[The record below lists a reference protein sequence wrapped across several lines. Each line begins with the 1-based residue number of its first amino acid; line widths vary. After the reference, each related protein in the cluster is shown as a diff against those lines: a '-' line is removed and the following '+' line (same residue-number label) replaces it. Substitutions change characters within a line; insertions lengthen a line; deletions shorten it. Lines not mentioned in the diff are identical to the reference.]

1 MTNTFVHLHNHS
13 QFSLLD
19 GAASLDQLIERA
31 VQLEMPAIAL
41 TDHGVMHGFVKFYE
55 KAKAAG
61 IKPIIGCEVYMARRG
76 RLDRVPGL
84 DENPHHLVLLAKNAQ
99 GFANLSKLV
108 SKSHLEG
115 YYYKPRIDRELLAT
129 YGEGLIGLSA
139 CQSGELATL
148 VAEGR
153 TEDAR
158 KAAAFYQDAF
168 GPEDFYIELQDQGL
182 QGQYALNRK
191 LIELAGA
198 MHAPLV
204 ATNDVHYL
212 TREDAAAHDVLLCI
226 QTGAVLSDPDRM
238 KFPND
243 QFYLR
248 SYQEMYDRFRD
259 IPEALTNTLRIAERC
274 NCELT
279 LGKPRLP
286 DYAVPSGFTKAT
298 WLRHLC
304 EENLS
309 QRYPKTT
316 PEITDRLDYELR
328 VIEQMG
334 FPGYFLIVHDF
345 VKYAKQAG
353 IMVGPGRG
361 SAAGSIVSYL
371 LGITDLDP
379 LEYGLM
385 FERFLN
391 PERISMPDIDIDFC
405 YERRGEVIDYVRR
418 KYGEN
423 HVAQI
428 VTFGTLAARAAVRD
442 VGRVLGMTYGEVD
455 GVAKQIPQETGISL
469 AAALKDNAELAKA
482 YRENERVRQL
492 LDIARKVEGFP
503 RHASV
508 HAAGI
513 VIAPEELE
521 RLIPL
526 QRSGEEEVCTQITMD
541 DIERIG
547 LLKMDLLGLRT
558 LTVLQNAR
566 NLVQQNH
573 GVVIDP
579 HTLPHKDPAT
589 RNLLSNA
596 ATIGVFQLES
606 PGMRRLIANL
616 RPETLEDL
624 VPLMALYRPGP
635 LGSGMVEDFIRGRHG
650 QRETEYLHP
659 SLEPVLKETYGVI
672 LYQEQVMQIG
682 NVLAGFSLAE
692 ADVLRRAM
700 GKKKPQEIAAMKQR
714 FLAGSADKGVA
725 PEIAEH
731 VFTLMEYFSGYGFN
745 KSHSAAYAVVAYE
758 TAYLKANY
766 PLEFMCALISSVMGS
781 SDKVAQYIEECRT
794 MAIPIYGPDVNYS
807 DAEFKIAES
816 GIRFGLMAVKNV
828 GRQAIELIV
837 SERAGRGKYLSIYDF
852 CRRVPG
858 HIVNKRVLESLI
870 KAGAFGSTGK
880 NRRETLMV
888 LDKALE
894 GGAVRH
900 AEGQLSFFDLAG
912 SDSFMVNDETWV
924 QAEEF
929 PQNELLRMEREML
942 GAYISGHPLDH
953 WQTLLKKVGAAT
965 IAELK
970 EAEDGRE
977 QTIGGLVTRIKNVTT
992 RMGRRMAMIQMEDVT
1007 GAMEIVVFPD
1017 TLVRMQRPPS
1027 VDDVLLV
1034 RGKLERRDEDLK
1046 LLVAQIRILN
1056 LKSS

>member
-1 MTNTFVHLHNHS
+1 MMNTFVHLHNHS
-13 QFSLLD
+13 QYSLLD
-19 GAASLDQLIERA
+19 GAASVDQLIERA
-31 VQLEMPAIAL
+31 VQLGMPAIAL

-61 IKPIIGCEVYMARRG
+61 IKPIIGCEVYMARRS
-76 RLDRVPGL
+76 RHDRVPGI
-84 DENPHHLVLLAKNAQ
+84 DENPYHLVLLAKNAQ
-99 GFANLSKLV
+99 GFANLSRLI

-139 CQSGELATL
+139 CLSGELATL
-148 VAEGR
+148 TAEGR
-153 TEDAR
+153 VDEAR
-158 KAAAFYQDAF
+158 NAIAFYQGVLGRDN
-168 GPEDFYIELQDQGL
+168 FYVELQDQGL
-182 QGQYALNRK
+182 QGQQALNRK
-191 LIELAGA
+191 LIELARA
-198 MHAPLV
+198 ADAPLV

-212 TREDAAAHDVLLCI
+212 EREDAAAHDVLLCI
-226 QTGAVLSDPDRM
+226 QTGAVLSQPDRM
-238 KFPND
+238 KFAND

-248 SYQEMYDRFRD
+248 SYQEMYERFRE

-274 NCELT
+274 ECELT

-286 DYAVPSGFTKAT
+286 DYPVPDGFTKAT
-298 WLRHLC
+298 YLRHLC
-304 EENLS
+304 EESLP
-309 QRYPKTT
+309 QRYPTIT
-316 PEITDRLDYELR
+316 PAITERLDYELR

-345 VKYAKQAG
+345 VQYAKQAG

-371 LGITDLDP
+371 LGITNLDP

-405 YERRGEVIDYVRR
+405 FERRGEVIDYVRR
-418 KYGEN
+418 KYGED

-455 GVAKQIPQETGISL
+455 AVAKQIPQEIGISL
-469 AAALKDNAELAKA
+469 DAAIKDNNELAKA
-482 YRENERVRQL
+482 YQENERVRQL

-513 VIAPEELE
+513 VIAPQELE
-521 RLIPL
+521 QLIPL
-526 QRSGEEEVCTQITMD
+526 QRSSEDEVCTQITMD
-541 DIERIG
+541 DIEHIG

-566 NLVQQNH
+566 NLVQKTH
-573 GVVIDP
+573 GIAIDP
-579 HTLPHKDPAT
+579 ETIPHDDPAT
-589 RNLLSNA
+589 GALLSNA

-616 RPETLEDL
+616 KPETLEDL

-635 LGSGMVEDFIRGRHG
+635 LGSGMVDDFIRGRHG
-650 QRETEYLHP
+650 QRETAYLHP
-659 SLEPVLKETYGVI
+659 LLEPVLKETYGVI
-672 LYQEQVMQIG
+672 LYQEQVMQIS

-714 FLAGSADKGVA
+714 FLAGAASKGVA
-725 PEIAEH
+725 PDVAEH

-745 KSHSAAYAVVAYE
+745 KSHSAAYAVVSYE

-766 PLEFMCALISSVMGS
+766 PLEYMCALISSVIGS

-807 DAEFKIAES
+807 NAEFTITES
-816 GIRFGLMAVKNV
+816 GIRFGLLAVKNV

-837 SERAGRGKYLSIYDF
+837 SEREARGKYLSIYDF
-852 CRRVPG
+852 CRRIPG

-870 KAGAFGSTGK
+870 KAGAFASTGK
-880 NRRETLMV
+880 NRRETLLV

-900 AEGQLSFFDLAG
+900 AKGQLSFFDLAENDG
-912 SDSFMVNDETWV
+912 FMVNDESWV

-929 PQNELLRMEREML
+929 PPAELLRMEREML

-953 WQTLLKKVGAAT
+953 WQTLLEKVGAAT

-977 QTIGGLVTRIKNVTT
+977 QTIGGLVVRIKNMTT
-992 RMGRRMAMIQMEDVT
+992 RMGRRMATIQLEDVT
-1007 GAMEIVVFPD
+1007 GSIEVVVFPD
-1017 TLVRMQRPPS
+1017 TLARMQRPPS
-1027 VDDVLLV
+1027 IDDVLLV

-1046 LLVAQIRILN
+1046 LLVSQIRILN
-1056 LKSS
+1056 LKPN

>member
-1 MTNTFVHLHNHS
+1 MMNTFVHLHNHS

-31 VQLEMPAIAL
+31 VHLGMPAIAL

-76 RLDRVPGL
+76 RQDRVPGL
-84 DENPHHLVLLAKNAQ
+84 DENPYHLVLLAKNAQ

-115 YYYKPRIDRELLAT
+115 YYYKPRIDRELLAA

-153 TEDAR
+153 TDEAQ
-158 KAAAFYQDAF
+158 KATAFYQDVF
-168 GPEDFYIELQDQGL
+168 GKENFYVELQDQGL

-191 LIELAGA
+191 LIDLAGV

-248 SYQEMYDRFRD
+248 SYQEMYDRFHE

-274 NCELT
+274 NCELA
-279 LGKPRLP
+279 LGTPRLP
-286 DYAVPSGFTKAT
+286 DYAVPGGFTKASY
-298 WLRHLC
+298 LRHLC
-304 EENLS
+304 EENLP
-309 QRYPKTT
+309 QRYRETT
-316 PEITDRLDYELR
+316 TEIIERLDYELR

-334 FPGYFLIVHDF
+334 FPGYFLIVYDF
-345 VKYAKQAG
+345 VRYAKQAG

-418 KYGEN
+418 KYGED

-455 GVAKQIPQETGISL
+455 AVAKQIPQETGISL

-482 YRENERVRQL
+482 YHENERVRQL

-513 VIAPEELE
+513 VIAPEDLE
-521 RLIPL
+521 QLIPL
-526 QRSGEEEVCTQITMD
+526 QRSGEDEICTQITMD
-541 DIERIG
+541 DIEHIG

-566 NLVQQNH
+566 NLVQKNH
-573 GVVIDP
+573 GIVIDP
-579 HTLPHKDPAT
+579 QTIPHEDPPT
-589 RNLLSNA
+589 GRLLSNA

-650 QRETEYLHP
+650 QRETEYKHP
-659 SLEPVLKETYGVI
+659 LLEPVLKETYGVI

-714 FLAGSADKGVA
+714 FLAGAESKGVA
-725 PEIAEH
+725 REVAEH

-766 PLEFMCALISSVMGS
+766 PLEYMCALISSVMGS
-781 SDKVAQYIEECRT
+781 SDKIAQYIEECRT

-816 GIRFGLMAVKNV
+816 GIRFGLLAVKNV

-837 SERAGRGKYLSIYDF
+837 SEREARGKYLSIYDF

-858 HIVNKRVLESLI
+858 NIVNKRVLESLI
-870 KAGAFGSTGK
+870 KADAFGSTGK

-894 GGAVRH
+894 GGVVRH

-912 SDSFMVNDETWV
+912 SDGFMVNDETWV

-929 PQNELLRMEREML
+929 PQGELLRMEREML

-977 QTIGGLVTRIKNVTT
+977 QTIGGLATRIKNMTT
-992 RMGRRMAMIQMEDVT
+992 RMGRRMAMIQLEDVT

-1017 TLVRMQRPPS
+1017 TLVRMQRPPTS
-1027 VDDVLLV
+1027 DDVLLV

-1046 LLVAQIRILN
+1046 LLVSQIRILN
-1056 LKSS
+1056 LKSN